1 MTEVK
6 SKLTTAIVITGLLA
20 GTLDILA
27 AVIRYTIRTGKSP
40 VRLLEFIASAVF
52 GREEA
57 FSGNAMMGVWGLTF
71 HYLIAFTWTIIFFLA
86 YSRTRLLR
94 GNKFITAIAYGA
106 VIWLVMNLIVLP
118 ISRVPAAPFNL
129 QQAIIGA
136 LILMAFVGLPISIMA
151 NRYYSGK

>member
-1 MTEVK
+1 MTEKK
-6 SKLTTAIVITGLLA
+6 SKLATVIVITGLLA

-27 AVIRYTIRTGKSP
+27 AVIRYTIRTGNSP

-57 FSGNAMMGVWGLTF
+57 FSGNTMMGVWGLTF
-71 HYLIAFTWTIIFFLA
+71 HYLIAFTWTVIFFLA
-86 YSRTRLLR
+86 YPRTRLLR

-106 VIWLVMNLIVLP
+106 VIWLIMNLIVLP
-118 ISRVPAAPFNL
+118 LSRIPAAPFDL
-129 QQAIIGA
+129 KQVIIGA

>member
-1 MTEVK
+1 MTEKK
-6 SKLTTAIVITGLLA
+6 SKLATVIVITGLLA

-27 AVIRYTIRTGKSP
+27 AVIRYTIRTGNSP

-57 FSGNAMMGVWGLTF
+57 FSENAMMGIWGLFF

-86 YSRTRLLR
+86 YPRTRLLR

-106 VIWLVMNLIVLP
+106 VIWLIMNLIVLP
-118 ISRVPAAPFNL
+118 LSRIPAAPFDL
-129 QQAIIGA
+129 KQVIIGA